1 MNLQLSADQLLLES
15 VLGRIFQEHAT
26 GARIRAA
33 EPIGFDAGLWRVL
46 VEQGIPALRVPEDR
60 GGSGMSLMHALL
72 AAEQAG
78 HALAPVPLVEAVVAN
93 RLLASTGAG
102 EAASLLADCLAG
114 SSFVTLALRDADVE
128 PRQLVPA
135 GAVADA
141 VLCLQG
147 DALSIRRG
155 AKRLP
160 MAVDGAGQSQ
170 HGAIAAGWLEL
181 DECAAMISI
190 PGGRMAFEGA
200 LAEWRLLTAAQ
211 LAMIARRA
219 IDAAAQYACERE
231 AFGRRI
237 GEYQAVSHVLA
248 DAFAHIDGARMLAWR
263 TVGAIARTE
272 PQAAALL
279 AMLWWWT
286 ATNAQESTLGALRIF
301 GGYGTAMEYDAQL
314 CYRRAGAHLL
324 IAGDPE
330 RELLRAAD
338 LLFGPVANAGTPA
351 AGLPEAGEV
360 VIDFAWGAEA
370 LAAQEKARVF
380 VRRHDSEALRR
391 RMRDS
396 LDGFEPGLE
405 AALAAEG
412 LLYPEMPRE
421 YGGPGLSAYAAA
433 AIHEVFAQA
442 GWHMLMPGVT
452 NMLWKVVQH
461 AGSDWLKRELLP
473 RIARGEVHLAMG
485 YTEPGSG
492 SDIFAA
498 RTTATRNGEDWLING
513 QKMFTSTGHRSGYN
527 LMVTRTGP
535 DKHRG
540 ITLFLAPVEQA
551 GYSVTEIKTIGDDR
565 TNVTFYS
572 ELVVPDRYR
581 IGGVNEGAKVLAAAL
596 AIEQSGGDLYINWL
610 RELCRAALAWASQQG
625 PDGPMQDPRLRLAIA
640 ETAARAEVTD
650 ALSRRCLWASVQGRV
665 RKHEGPMVKLMGSES
680 WMGCSQ
686 KLLRMAAPDTLLRGY
701 RGAGLI
707 EWSARRSISST
718 IFAGTSEIQ
727 RSIIAEAGLGL
738 PRTRG

>member
-1 MNLQLSADQLLLES
+1 MNLQLSDDQLLLES
-15 VLGRIFQEHAT
+15 TLGRVFQEHVT

-33 EPIGFDAGLWRVL
+33 EPVGFDAELWKVL

-78 HALAPVPLVEAVVAN
+78 HALAPAPLVEALVAN
-93 RLLASTGAG
+93 RLLAATDAG

-114 SSFVTLALRDADVE
+114 RAIVTLALRDADVE

-141 VLCLQG
+141 VICLQG
-147 DALSIRRG
+147 DALSIRRRV
-155 AKRLP
+155 KRLP
-160 MAVDGAGQSQ
+160 MTVDGAGQLQ

-181 DECAAMISI
+181 DECATRTSI
-190 PGGRMAFEGA
+190 PGGRAIFEGA

-248 DAFAHIDGARMLAWR
+248 DAFTHIDGARMLAWR
-263 TVGAIARTE
+263 TVDAIARTE

-370 LAAQEKARVF
+370 LAAREKARVF

-396 LDGFEPGLE
+396 LDGFEPELE
-405 AALAAEG
+405 AALAAGG

-433 AIHEVFAQA
+433 AVHEVFAQA

-452 NMLWKVVQH
+452 NMLWKVIHH
-461 AGSDWLKRELLP
+461 AGSDWLKREMLP
-473 RIARGEVHLAMG
+473 RVARGEVHLAMG

-498 RTTATRNGEDWLING
+498 RTTATRSGEDWLING

-565 TNVTFYS
+565 TNITFYS

-610 RELCRAALAWASQQG
+610 RELCRAALAWARQQESG
-625 PDGPMQDPRLRLAIA
+625 DPMQDPRLRLAIA
-640 ETAARAEVTD
+640 ETATRAEVTD